1 MLTSTPKRRLKRC
14 KPGCLKH
21 HHRKAFKLVTFE
33 EFKARR
39 MAQQAFVASLDTDA
53 TANRDNDITSAKMS
67 NHAVEATT
75 DQLDN

>member
-1 MLTSTPKRRLKRC
+1 
-14 KPGCLKH
+14 
-21 HHRKAFKLVTFE
+21 
-33 EFKARR
+33 

-67 NHAVEATT
+67 NQSVEATT